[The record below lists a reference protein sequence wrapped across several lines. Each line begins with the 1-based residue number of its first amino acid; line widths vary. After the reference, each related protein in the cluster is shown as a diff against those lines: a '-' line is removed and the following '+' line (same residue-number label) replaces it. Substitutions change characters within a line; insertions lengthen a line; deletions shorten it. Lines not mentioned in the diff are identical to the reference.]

1 MSKSKE
7 HLVVTPESPPE
18 TKLFYH
24 EWVSYNPQNNKV
36 AFTPEALVELQK
48 LVDEIQVWFPTE
60 EEWHK
65 NSGGVH
71 EVTKI
76 TQENANTTIDGMIVA
91 GKSNTAI
98 AKFLD
103 RVSLILRW
111 KKKWWDLKEVTKKV
125 EKKVEKYGHSLRTN
139 IMLHYSDWSELKSI
153 PESMIIVRPWETL
166 DVMIPSQQKRLDFAH
181 IKK

>member
-7 HLVVTPESPPE
+7 HLLVCPESPPE

-24 EWVSYNPQNNKV
+24 EWVSYNPQNSKV

-48 LVDEIQVWFPTE
+48 LVDEIQAGFPTE
-60 EEWHK
+60 EEWLLK
-65 NSGGVH
+65 QSKQTH
-71 EVTKI
+71 ETTKVTVE
-76 TQENANTTIDGMIVA
+76 TASAVTDAMFVA

-111 KKKWWDLKEVTKKV
+111 KKKWWDLKEV

-139 IMLHYSDWSELKSI
+139 IMLHYADWSEIKSI